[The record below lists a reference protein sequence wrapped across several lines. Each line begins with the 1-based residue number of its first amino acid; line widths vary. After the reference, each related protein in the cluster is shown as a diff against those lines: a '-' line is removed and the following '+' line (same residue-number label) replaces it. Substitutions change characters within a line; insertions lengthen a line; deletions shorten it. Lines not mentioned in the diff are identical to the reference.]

1 MPPGKRD
8 NMNNIDYSQINFA
21 DTENEILGILEKNRI
36 PMCKLDDVLKDV
48 KLSAERYTP
57 IQNCHKS

>member
-8 NMNNIDYSQINFA
+8 NMNNTDYSQIDFA
-21 DTENEILGILEKNRI
+21 GTENEILGILEKNKI

-48 KLSAERYTP
+48 KLFAERYTP
-57 IQNCHKS
+57 IQNYHEN